1 MLNASVE
8 TSTNVASGPW
18 SSATRSGDQ
27 PARDP
32 LDEIASFATR
42 IKARRGTAIFAD
54 GDDAEYCYRI
64 VSGEAMAF
72 KADVRRPPS
81 GL

>member
-8 TSTNVASGPW
+8 TSANAASGPRHTPTCGQT
-18 SSATRSGDQ
+18 S
-27 PARDP
+27 RDP

-42 IKARRGTAIFAD
+42 IKVRRGTAIFAD

-72 KADVRRPPS
+72 KADVRRPPP